1 MDEALAIL
9 LNRKRSLTPPVR
21 DYILRNCGE
30 RGRKALK
37 AIDENRI
44 KKYRDFYVV
53 VGSSNEY
60 IVDEDFCTCQDFVFR
75 GGRCWH
81 ILAVEIAEQVGVYEE
96 IDTWYLDSWEPG
108 FSP

>member
-1 MDEALAIL
+1 MDEALAVL
-9 LNRKRSLTPPVR
+9 LNRERGLTPSVR
-21 DYILRNCGE
+21 DGILQCCGE

-44 KKYRDFYVV
+44 KKYRDFFVV

-81 ILAVEIAEQVGVYEE
+81 ILAVEIAERVGVYEE
-96 IDTWYLDSWEPG
+96 IDAWYLDNWEQGSVP
-108 FSP
+108 

>member
-1 MDEALAIL
+1 MDDALASL
-9 LNRKRSLTPPVR
+9 LARERSLTPAAR
-21 DYILRNCGE
+21 DGILLNCGE

-37 AIDENRI
+37 AIDENRV

-81 ILAVEIAEQVGVYEE
+81 ILAVEIADRVGGYEE
-96 IDTWYLDSWEPG
+96 IDSWYLDSWEQG
-108 FSP
+108 